1 MVASESSSKTK
12 MKVFFPCHCLTENSG
27 LIIGWKLEKENI
39 FVAGTVFTPPKNSW
53 DVHSLSEMLNGSN
66 LVSSCVLGVWLNENE
81 NYSENVSSEVL
92 AVVKTISLTEDT
104 IILYLPRQCRVP
116 RLFIVGGEK
125 LKPDGSVVILYKQP
139 ASNAYLTHRSPD
151 VKTGNAWEKLLRQEE
166 NPPTE
171 MSNVLD
177 FINKSRIEECNVF
190 ALLETKSHRA
200 YCSNFLEIPFEAL
213 RKLCGIFSQ
222 ISSGRHSVW
231 AMKMLKF
238 LSSLSAVI
246 LQSCVRFNQV
256 KALCT
261 CVAHSKSA
269 EDKKNSTDATNLS
282 RKIRTNEKKTDQCRV
297 FPIVWFGSLFMVVS
311 IDIVLGLLIVS
322 WLFAYGFNE
331 CATDFL
337 MEKTD
342 TVVEFLSQ
350 LLDWL
355 KGAPAGLKLN
365 KQLAEYLSMFFLY
378 HIYLWKIYLS
388 CIESYLQVI
397 TSLVIMSGCLGVTF
411 LLSLISD
418 VLSVVTLHIYC
429 FYVYAARLYNF
440 QLKKLITLFR
450 LFTGKGYA
458 WVSRFVIDT
467 TRFKHCISKTVFY

>member
-1 MVASESSSKTK
+1 MAASRSSKTK
-12 MKVFFPCHCLTENSG
+12 MKVFFPSHCLTENSG

-53 DVHSLSEMLNGSN
+53 NVHSLSEMLNGSN
-66 LVSSCVLGVWLNENE
+66 LISSCVLGVWLNENE
-81 NYSENVSSEVL
+81 NYSENISSELL
-92 AVVKTISLTEDT
+92 AVAKAISLTEDT
-104 IILYLPRQCRVP
+104 IILHFPRQCRVP
-116 RLFIVGGEK
+116 RLFIVGEK
-125 LKPDGSVVILYKQP
+125 LKPDGYVVILYKQP
-139 ASNAYLTHRSPD
+139 SSSAYLTHRPPD
-151 VKTGNAWEKLLRQEE
+151 VKTGNVWKKLIRQEE

-177 FINKSRIEECNVF
+177 FINKSRIEEGNVL
-190 ALLETKSHRA
+190 ALLETRSHPA

-213 RKLCGIFSQ
+213 TKFCGIFSQ
-222 ISSGRHSVW
+222 IRSGRHSVW
-231 AMKMLKF
+231 AMKILTF

-256 KALCT
+256 MGLCT
-261 CVAHSKSA
+261 CLAHSKSV

-282 RKIRTNEKKTDQCRV
+282 KKVRTNEKKTDQCRV
-297 FPIVWFGSLFMVVS
+297 FPAVWFGSLFTVVS

-322 WLFAYGFNE
+322 WLFANGYNA

-365 KQLAEYLSMFFLY
+365 KHLAEYLSMFFLY
-378 HIYLWKIYLS
+378 HIYLWQIYLS
-388 CIESYLQVI
+388 CIEPYLQVI
-397 TSLVIMSGCLGVTF
+397 TCLIIMSGCLGVTF

-458 WVSRFVIDT
+458 LVFFFDT

>member
-1 MVASESSSKTK
+1 MAASRSSKTK
-12 MKVFFPCHCLTENSG
+12 MEVFFPSHCLTENSG

-53 DVHSLSEMLNGSN
+53 NVHSLSEMLNGSN
-66 LVSSCVLGVWLNENE
+66 LISSCVLGVWLNENE
-81 NYSENVSSEVL
+81 NYSENISSEVL
-92 AVVKTISLTEDT
+92 AVAKTISLTEDT
-104 IILYLPRQCRVP
+104 IILHLPKQSRVP
-116 RLFIVGGEK
+116 RLFIVGEK

-139 ASNAYLTHRSPD
+139 SSNAYLTHRPPD
-151 VKTGNAWEKLLRQEE
+151 VKTDNVWNKLLRQEE

-177 FINKSRIEECNVF
+177 FINKSRIEEGNVF
-190 ALLETKSHRA
+190 ALLESRSHPA

-213 RKLCGIFSQ
+213 RKFCGIFSQ
-222 ISSGRHSVW
+222 ISRGRHSVW
-231 AMKMLKF
+231 AMKILTF

-256 KALCT
+256 TALCT

-282 RKIRTNEKKTDQCRV
+282 KKVRTNEKKTDQCRV
-297 FPIVWFGSLFMVVS
+297 FPVVWFGSLFTVVS

-322 WLFAYGFNE
+322 WLFTNGYNA

-342 TVVEFLSQ
+342 SAVEFLSQ

-365 KQLAEYLSMFFLY
+365 KHLAEYLSMFFLY
-378 HIYLWKIYLS
+378 HIYLWQIYLS
-388 CIESYLQVI
+388 CIEPYLQVI
-397 TSLVIMSGCLGVTF
+397 TSLIIMSGCLGVTF

-458 WVSRFVIDT
+458 WVFFFFDT
-467 TRFKHCISKTVFY
+467 TRFKHCSSKTVFY